1 MLKNRKKPEA
11 GEYDETVTSTR
22 IVYPRNGLERE
33 NAELLLEIG
42 DRTFEAMP
50 GGAHGFGPIGDRRLG
65 KRKVSAKSRILKK

>member
-11 GEYDETVTSTR
+11 GEYDETATSAR

-50 GGAHGFGPIGDRRLG
+50 GGAHGFGPIGDRRSG